1 MYWGERCWGEEV
13 LGGGEVL
20 GRGGGGGSDKLSELL
35 LTLQDLF
42 TSHQNVRT

>member
-1 MYWGERCWGEEV
+1 MYVLGGEVLGEEV

-20 GRGGGGGSDKLSELL
+20 GRGGGGRDKLSELL